1 MCFESVNKLPS
12 FLSASNV
19 DIDNHQVRS
28 EAFHICEIFKN
39 LAEQMNLE
47 AKFLKKNREQLSD
60 IFVIL
65 KNNNTP
71 VHLPLLFSS
80 KCFVLH
86 HAKMCRRI
94 SQVHIYRSDLLQ
106 HMRTNFLL
114 L

>member
-1 MCFESVNKLPS
+1 MCSSRMCFESVNKLPS

-71 VHLPLLFSS
+71 VHLPLLFSRS
-80 KCFVLH
+80 EERRVGKE
-86 HAKMCRRI
+86 CR
-94 SQVHIYRSDLLQ
+94 YR
-106 HMRTNFLL
+106 R
-114 L
+114 